1 MLRDE
6 GSREHFQG
14 DVKVA
19 VAVYMAK
26 PCSCDLSAEGEEYP
40 RVNWDNSGM
49 F

>member
-19 VAVYMAK
+19 VAVYMA
-26 PCSCDLSAEGEEYP
+26 CSCDLSAEGEEYP
-40 RVNWDNSGM
+40 RVNWDNSGV